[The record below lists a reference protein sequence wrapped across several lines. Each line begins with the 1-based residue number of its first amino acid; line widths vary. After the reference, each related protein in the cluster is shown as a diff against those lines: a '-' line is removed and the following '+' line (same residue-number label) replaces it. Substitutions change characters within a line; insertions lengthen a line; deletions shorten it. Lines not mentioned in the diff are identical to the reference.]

1 MNTVIKIL
9 LITVTLNLSNFI
21 MSQNNLP
28 NFDSLWNYDEPGE
41 TGKKFREVLPLAES
55 SGDTSYLIQLLTQIA
70 RTEGLQMKF
79 DEAHKILDRA
89 KELGPEK
96 FDTAYIRYLLERGRV
111 YNSSKKQNDAKPL
124 FLEAY
129 DFGLAHN
136 LDFYTIDAAHMLGI
150 VDKDGES
157 LNWNNIAIKLAED
170 SHDEKAKR
178 WLGSLYN
185 NTGWTYFDMREY
197 DKALDIFKKN
207 IEWHNERDSKMPLI
221 IAKWS
226 VARTLR
232 AMGEVDAALDMQLN
246 LLDELKEK
254 ELDPDGY
261 VYEEIG
267 ECLLAKS
274 KKDDAKPYFSKSYE
288 ILSKDIWLKENEKE
302 RLNRLKELG
311 K

>member
-1 MNTVIKIL
+1 L
-9 LITVTLNLSNFI
+9 FNLSNFT

-28 NFDSLWNYDEPGE
+28 DFDSLWNYDKPEE
-41 TGKKFREVLPLAES
+41 TGKKFREILPLAES

-79 DEAHKILDRA
+79 DEANKILDRA
-89 KELGPEK
+89 KELKPEK
-96 FDTAYIRYLLERGRV
+96 YETAYVRYLLERGRTF
-111 YNSSKKQNDAKPL
+111 NSSKKQDEAKPL

-150 VDKDGES
+150 VDQGEES

-170 SHDEKAKR
+170 SRDEKAKR

-185 NTGWTYFDMREY
+185 NTGWTYFDMKEY

-207 IEWHNERDSKMPLI
+207 VEWHNKRESKMPLI

-232 AMGEVDAALDMQLN
+232 AMDSVDLALSMQMGLI
-246 LLDELKEK
+246 DELKENGL
-254 ELDPDGY
+254 EQDGY

-267 ECLLAKS
+267 ECLLAKG
-274 KKDDAKPYFSKSYE
+274 KKDDAKPYFKQAYDL
-288 ILSKDIWLKENEKE
+288 LSKDIWLQENEKD
-302 RLNRLKELG
+302 RLNRLKELSE
-311 K
+311 

>member
-1 MNTVIKIL
+1 MNIIKIL
-9 LITVTLNLSNFI
+9 LIILIFNLSSNI

-28 NFDSLWNYDEPGE
+28 NFDSLWNYDKPEE
-41 TGKKFREVLPLAES
+41 TGRKFREILPQAES

-89 KELGPEK
+89 KELEPEK
-96 FDTAYIRYLLERGRV
+96 YEKANIRYLLERGRTF
-111 YNSSKKQNDAKPL
+111 NSSKKQDKAKPL

-129 DFGLAHN
+129 DFGLAHK

-150 VDKDGES
+150 VDKGEES

-170 SHDEKAKR
+170 SKDEKAKR

-185 NTGWTYFDMREY
+185 NTGWTYFDMKEY

-207 IEWHNERDSKMPLI
+207 VEWHTERKSKMPLI
-221 IAKWS
+221 IARWS

-232 AMGEVDAALDMQLN
+232 AMGKVDEALDIQMKL
-246 LLDELKEK
+246 LKEITEK
-254 ELDPDGY
+254 KYDPDGY

-267 ECLLAKS
+267 ECLLAKGR
-274 KKDDAKPYFSKSYE
+274 KEDAKSYFKQAYE
-288 ILSKDIWLKENEKE
+288 LLSKDVWLLENEKE
-302 RLNRLKELG
+302 RLNRLKKLSE
-311 K
+311 